1 MASKLMRLS
10 SKYADIISASDLL
23 SSGTPVVYQLKPKI
37 KNIGT
42 LSRIT
47 IGEKTPG
54 RTNKT
59 ILLVGET
66 GSGKSTMI
74 NALVNYAMG
83 VKWEDEIWFEIVKEG
98 QRIQAYSQTSD
109 VVVYE
114 IFGFEGEAVNFSLT
128 IIDTPGYGDMRGKTH
143 DAKVRQRLLDLFRSR
158 DGVHEVDAV
167 GLVLKATQ
175 NRPTVRLKYIFDSV
189 MSLFGKDIEKNI
201 VAIMTHSD
209 GLPPENAMKALLTAK
224 IKCAKNEK
232 NMPVNFLFNNHQRD
246 PRDEDTETALENAW
260 RLTTKGMQRFSKFL
274 EEIQPQKLKT
284 TIEVLNSR
292 IQLTAAIHNLQ
303 ERIKSADETQR
314 AIRQTQSEL
323 ERNRDSLERNKNFT
337 VEVLEEYTDLEPYGN
352 GWDFLHVRFD
362 GVTRCQRCEQNCHYP
377 GCATARNASL
387 CEVLAD
393 GRCTRCPGRCS
404 VSDHIKDTQKYVN
417 KTRKVKK
424 TLQEIQDSCLD
435 RSKVV
440 DSSGLTQAE
449 QKKKNLEEQVFNLSS
464 VLADLEKKV
473 ETLEADKTKWIEEAY
488 QHVLK
493 LEETPLT
500 MKTTSTQVDLGVLI
514 ETMKERNETVRIQ
527 VLEKMISE
535 MDVGS
540 KEVLSD
546 AYDHLLETTT
556 HHPEAQTCRTTE
568 PRASKSSP
576 ELPRPNFKA

>member
-1 MASKLMRLS
+1 MASKHMKSS

-54 RTNKT
+54 RANKT

-66 GSGKSTMI
+66 GTGKSTMI
-74 NALVNYAMG
+74 NALVNYVMG

-98 QRIQAYSQTSD
+98 QRSQAFSQTSD

-128 IIDTPGYGDMRGKTH
+128 IVDTPGYGDTRGKTH

-158 DGVHEVDAV
+158 DGVHEVNAV
-167 GLVLKATQ
+167 GLVLKATE
-175 NRPTVRLKYIFDSV
+175 NRLSDRLKYIFDSV
-189 MSLFGKDIEKNI
+189 VSLFGKDIEKNI
-201 VAIMTHSD
+201 VAVVTHSD
-209 GLPPENAMKALLTAK
+209 GLPPKNALGALLEAK

-232 NMPVNFLFNNHQRD
+232 NMPVNFLFNNAQRD
-246 PRDEDTETALENAW
+246 QRDEDTEMALENAW

-323 ERNRDSLERNKNFT
+323 ERNRDNLERDKNFT
-337 VEVLEEYTDLEPYGN
+337 LEVLEEYTDLESYGG
-352 GWDFLHVRFD
+352 GWGFLAFD
-362 GVTRCQRCEQNCHYP
+362 GVTRCQRCEENCHYP
-377 GCATARNASL
+377 GCTIAWEASL
-387 CEVLAD
+387 CEVMA
-393 GRCTRCPGRCS
+393 GGQCTICPGKCS
-404 VSDHIKDTQKYVN
+404 ASDHIKDENKYVS
-417 KTRKVKK
+417 KTRMVTK
-424 TLQEIQDSCLD
+424 TLQEIQDGSLD

-440 DSSGLTQAE
+440 DSSGLMQAE
-449 QKKKNLEEQVFNLSS
+449 QRKQNLEAQVFNL
-464 VLADLEKKV
+464 ADLLANL
-473 ETLEADKTKWIEEAY
+473 ETEVVQLEAEKTKWLEEAY
-488 QHVLK
+488 QLVLK
-493 LEETPLT
+493 LEVIALT
-500 MKTTSTQVDLGVLI
+500 MKTPSTQAYLGLLI
-514 ETMKERNETVRIQ
+514 DKMKERNET
-527 VLEKMISE
+527 EKVQKLAKMASQ
-535 MDVGS
+535 MDEGS
-540 KEVLSD
+540 KALLSNVFGHLQETRT
-546 AYDHLLETTT
+546 YDSQ
-556 HHPEAQTCRTTE
+556 ACAATE
-568 PRASKSSP
+568 Y
-576 ELPRPNFKA
+576 

>member
-1 MASKLMRLS
+1 MASKHMKSS

-54 RTNKT
+54 RANKT

-66 GSGKSTMI
+66 GTGKSTMI
-74 NALVNYAMG
+74 NALVNYVMG

-98 QRIQAYSQTSD
+98 QRSQAFSQTSD

-128 IIDTPGYGDMRGKTH
+128 IVDTPGYGDTRGKTH

-158 DGVHEVDAV
+158 DGVHEVNAV
-167 GLVLKATQ
+167 GLVLKATE
-175 NRPTVRLKYIFDSV
+175 NRLSDRLKYIFDSV
-189 MSLFGKDIEKNI
+189 VSLFGKDIEKNI
-201 VAIMTHSD
+201 VAVVTHSD
-209 GLPPENAMKALLTAK
+209 GLPPKNALGALLEAK

-232 NMPVNFLFNNHQRD
+232 NMPVNFLFNNAQRD
-246 PRDEDTETALENAW
+246 QRDEDTEMALENAW

-323 ERNRDSLERNKNFT
+323 ERNRDNLERDKNFT
-337 VEVLEEYTDLEPYGN
+337 LEVLEEYTDLESYGG
-352 GWDFLHVRFD
+352 GWGFLAFD
-362 GVTRCQRCEQNCHYP
+362 GVTRCQRCEENCHYP
-377 GCATARNASL
+377 GCTIAWEASL
-387 CEVLAD
+387 CEVMA
-393 GRCTRCPGRCS
+393 GGQCTICPGKCS
-404 VSDHIKDTQKYVN
+404 ASDHVKDDKKYVS

-424 TLQEIQDSCLD
+424 TLQEIQDSCFD
-435 RSKVV
+435 
-440 DSSGLTQAE
+440 GLTKVE
-449 QKKKNLEEQVFNLSS
+449 QRKKLETEVFDLAD
-464 VLADLEKKV
+464 VLAKLEKEVVK
-473 ETLEADKTKWIEEAY
+473 LEDEITKWIEEAY

-493 LEETPLT
+493 LEETALT
-500 MKTTSTQVDLGVLI
+500 MKTTSTQAYLGVLI
-514 ETMKERNETVRIQ
+514 EKMKERKETEKVQ
-527 VLEKMISE
+527 KLEKMMSE
-535 MDVGS
+535 MDEGR

-546 AYDHLLETTT
+546 AFEHLLETTT
-556 HHPEAQTCRTTE
+556 HHPETPE

-576 ELPRPNFKA
+576 ELLRPHFLV